1 MPTKTLIRK
10 TQLSSDVSDLVGQYG
25 SGFFIPN
32 NGTQS
37 FVANSVLFS
46 GVNVNFDNNTNVKF
60 SGTVTF
66 SNDRVWETG
75 LSLGST
81 NYLIPYSGGSF
92 SRIPKVFTSLEIPG
106 TSTVYNYNI
115 TGRTADKFHV
125 LFNTSLAQ
133 NATLMVR
140 ATL

>member
-10 TQLSSDVSDLVGQYG
+10 TQLSSDVSDLIGQYG

-60 SGTVTF
+60 SGTVNFT
-66 SNDRVWETG
+66 NDRIWETG
-75 LSLGST
+75 LIQGST
-81 NYLIPYSGGSF
+81 NYLITYSGGSF
-92 SRIPKVFTSLEIPG
+92 PRIPKVFTSLETTG
-106 TSTVYNYNI
+106 TTTVYNYNI
-115 TGRTADKFHV
+115 TGRTADKFHI
-125 LFNTSLAQ
+125 LFNTALVQ